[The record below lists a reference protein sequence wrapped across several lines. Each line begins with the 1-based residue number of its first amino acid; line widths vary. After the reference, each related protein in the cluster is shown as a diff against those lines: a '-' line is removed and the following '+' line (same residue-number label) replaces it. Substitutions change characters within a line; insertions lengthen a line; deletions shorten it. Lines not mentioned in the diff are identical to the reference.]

1 MSTRTRANA
10 DARRQKKLDKALEF
24 GTSAAR
30 SETLIET
37 CMQEIVRV
45 TRQALEIKDEM
56 PLEHTDPIAIQA
68 LEEKYAGLKGRVTGL
83 VWMYCKCWVNPYE
96 PHLSAAVKSVRREAV
111 KRARA
116 QMAEESAG

>member
-1 MSTRTRANA
+1 MSSRTRANA
-10 DARRQKKLDKALEF
+10 DRRRAKKIENQLNF

-37 CMQEIVRV
+37 CMLEIVRV
-45 TRQALEIKDEM
+45 TREALEIKDEM
-56 PLEHTDPIAIQA
+56 RVEYGATFPDD
-68 LEEKYAGLKGRVTGL
+68 LEEKYAILKGQVNGL
-83 VWMYCKCWVNPYE
+83 VWMYCKVWVNPYE

-116 QMAEESAG
+116 EMAEESAG